1 MIVGPSKIFFTDEIS
16 NGLNSSTTFQIIY
29 VLQHSVHIMETTL
42 LVSLL
47 KPAPE
52 IFNLFDEIII
62 MAEGRIIYHG
72 PRDCV
77 FEFFWK
83 LWFRVPRKEE
93 PFWFPRGGMCFM
105 SSGNLILLHFF
116 SIFTCVVHV
125 SFFLGDFEERSSAIL
140 GSLLRACTSRDWL
153 LMKRNL
159 FLYVFKLIQVNIISE

>member
-1 MIVGPSKIFFTDEIS
+1 MIVGPSKIFFMDDIS
-16 NGLNSSTTFQIIY
+16 NGLDSSTTFQIIY

-77 FEFFWK
+77 FEFF
-83 LWFRVPRKEE
+83 
-93 PFWFPRGGMCFM
+93 
-105 SSGNLILLHFF
+105 
-116 SIFTCVVHV
+116 
-125 SFFLGDFEERSSAIL
+125 
-140 GSLLRACTSRDWL
+140 
-153 LMKRNL
+153 
-159 FLYVFKLIQVNIISE
+159 